1 MVSANQKI
9 RRLPGFRFE
18 AQSASRENVLPRMDI
33 ALFVGFALSGP
44 VGIPVVLE
52 SAEQF
57 NTIFGKD
64 LPLVWDKE
72 KGETVYA
79 YLAPTVRAFF
89 RNGGKRCWVI
99 RVARIQPT
107 TEKPLNRACYNFF
120 PLSGL
125 ACVRFDKT
133 EPENIL
139 PAFARARSRG
149 SWSDDLQIGTAV
161 LSRAVR
167 FIKFDETPAASPDE
181 KQKILFLE
189 IPANEPLKTFELLR
203 LTFSDEGLTLFLSA
217 DKIEENGEGFPP
229 NLPSGGKRI
238 VKVTSKRFVWL
249 ENLSGITLPPLT
261 YSPPVNISS
270 PDDVQNV
277 SVRMWTHREATSG
290 QNILEPFFLERDA
303 ELRVE
308 SQESKGI
315 EDISPKVIL
324 TFENLPLSET
334 PAVGSLLIT
343 NFQNECFC
351 LQVEMVNVTD
361 FETQASIEITCRAMI
376 FREDVI
382 KSGLTPQVERLAFE
396 LWIKKDKQ
404 SFVKL
409 SDLAFNSDHERF
421 WGNLPTDEHLY
432 RFSIDEE
439 QENPEIS
446 ETFEIPAWT
455 QIGDS
460 ASFPLAGNGDSDGFY
475 FPLFPTAFPADYLG
489 SVIPEGTKL
498 QRDGL
503 EEFDTALFL
512 DEKLKNTGLN
522 NLLGDAEFVRYL
534 SSRPRVLRGIHH
546 ALVPETT
553 TNLVTEGSAT
563 NPNYTSQSLEEATII
578 SVPDALHRGWFLQKD
593 DDEIIFSP
601 PIFPSPLRPEWWHFQ
616 DCRKPEIKPVSEPLW
631 GNFLDCGLRVIK
643 KPENL
648 RVKEEKVSTGKY
660 TLVWDNAEEILS
672 PPETVKFVL
681 EESTT
686 PEFRLPDQIYAGEET
701 EFQVSGRGAGIY
713 YYRVRLEIDAVFS
726 DWSIGLAVKV
736 PAAENWVANSTRD
749 YDSDVLF
756 AVQRALLRMCAARGD
771 LFAVLDLPEHYDKDD
786 ALTHI
791 ATLKMTKGLTS
802 ASLGVEPF
810 SADEAKALSFG
821 AVYHPWLMT
830 REDGLESVRSI
841 PPGGN
846 ICGVM
851 AHRAIQRGAWIAPA
865 NQSLQGVFGL
875 STAIERESFLDFQD
889 GLINL
894 VRQEPTGFLVLDSD
908 TLSDDFDLRSIN
920 VRRLLSLLRRLA
932 VKRGAEY
939 VFEPNDER
947 FRRQVQRGF
956 ASLLDV
962 MFTRG
967 AFAGTT
973 PATSYQVVVSDTV
986 NNFQSVE
993 QGRFIVELR
1002 IAPSQPLKFVTVR
1015 LMQTGGRSTV
1025 TEVF

>member
-1 MVSANQKI
+1 MVTANQKI

-33 ALFVGFALSGP
+33 ALFVGFAASGP
-44 VGIPVVLE
+44 IEIPVVLE

-64 LPLVWDKE
+64 LPLVWDRE

-107 TEKPLNRACYNFF
+107 TEKPENRVCYNFF
-120 PLSGL
+120 PLAGL
-125 ACVRFDKT
+125 ACVRFGKT
-133 EPENIL
+133 EPEKIL

-149 SWSDDLQIGTAV
+149 SWSDDLQVGTAV
-161 LSRAVR
+161 MARAVR
-167 FIKFDETPAASPDE
+167 FIKFDKTPGTSPFE
-181 KQKILFLE
+181 KKILYLE
-189 IPANEPLKTFELLR
+189 IPANEPLKADELLR
-203 LTFSDEGLTLFLSA
+203 LTFSDEGLILFLTA
-217 DKIEENGEGFPP
+217 DKIEEASLPNPP
-229 NLPSGGKRI
+229 SAGKKI

-249 ENLSGITLPPLT
+249 ENLPEIT
-261 YSPPVNISS
+261 SPPVTASPFIISS
-270 PDDVQNV
+270 PPNDFQNV
-277 SVRMWTHREATSG
+277 KVKMWTHREATSQ
-290 QNILEPFFLERDA
+290 QNILEPFFVERDA
-303 ELRVE
+303 ELRFVPQT
-308 SQESKGI
+308 SRGI
-315 EDISPKVIL
+315 ENVPPKIIL
-324 TFENLPLSET
+324 TFENLLLSKA
-334 PAVGSLLIT
+334 PAAGSLLT
-343 NFQNECFC
+343 TKLNDESLCL
-351 LQVEMVNVTD
+351 LQVEMINVIN
-361 FETQASIEITCRAMI
+361 FETSANIEVICRAMLY
-376 FREDVI
+376 RESVTDPV
-382 KSGLTPQVERLAFE
+382 SHPQVDRLAFE
-396 LWIKKDKQ
+396 LWVKKGKE
-404 SFVKL
+404 SLVKL
-409 SDLAFNSDHERF
+409 SALAFDSDHERF
-421 WGNLPTDEHLY
+421 WGKLPTDEHLY
-432 RFSIDEE
+432 RFSVDEE

-455 QIGDS
+455 QVSDT
-460 ASFPLAGNGDSDGFY
+460 ASFPLAGNGDFGGFY
-475 FPLFPTAFPADYLG
+475 FPVFPTAFPENYLG
-489 SVIPEGTKL
+489 SVILKGTKL

-512 DEKLKNTGLN
+512 DEKLKSTGLN

-553 TNLVTEGSAT
+553 INIVTEGSASD
-563 NPNYTSQSLEEATII
+563 PVYASQSLEEATII

-593 DDEIIFSP
+593 DGGTIP
-601 PIFPSPLRPEWWHFQ
+601 PPPLFPAPLRPEWWHFQ
-616 DCRKPEIKPVSEPLW
+616 DCRKPDIKPVSEPLW

-643 KPENL
+643 KPKNL

-672 PPETVKFVL
+672 PPEILKFVL
-681 EESTT
+681 EESTA
-686 PEFRLPDQIYAGEET
+686 PDFQLPVQIYAGEET

-713 YYRVRLEIDAVFS
+713 YYRVRLEIGSDFS

-791 ATLKMTKGLTS
+791 ATLKATKGSTS
-802 ASLGVEPF
+802 ASSGIEPF

-821 AVYHPWLMT
+821 AVYHPWLIT
-830 REDGLESVRSI
+830 REDGFEQVRNV

-865 NQSLQGVFGL
+865 NESLQGVFGL
-875 STAIERESFLDFQD
+875 AKAFERESFLDFQD
-889 GLINL
+889 GLVNL

-908 TLSDDFDLRSIN
+908 TLSDDPDLRSIN

-932 VKRGAEY
+932 LKRGAEY

-956 ASLLDV
+956 ASLLDI

-973 PATSYQVVVSDTV
+973 PANAYQVVVSDTV

-1015 LMQTGGRSTV
+1015 LLQTGGRSTV
-1025 TEVF
+1025 TEAF

>member
-1 MVSANQKI
+1 MVTANQKI

-18 AQSASRENVLPRMDI
+18 AQAASRENVLPRMDI
-33 ALFVGFALSGP
+33 ALFVGFAASGP

-64 LPLVWDKE
+64 LPLVWDRE

-99 RVARIQPT
+99 RVARLQPT
-107 TEKPLNRACYNFF
+107 TEKPANRACYNFF

-125 ACVRFDKT
+125 ACVRFDKKNEAET
-133 EPENIL
+133 IL

-149 SWSDDLQIGTAV
+149 SWSDDLQVGTAV
-161 LSRAVR
+161 LARAVR
-167 FIKFDETPAASPDE
+167 FIKFDQAPVTSPSE
-181 KQKILFLE
+181 KQKILYLE
-189 IPANEPLKTFELLR
+189 IPVNEPLKIGELLR
-203 LTFSDEGLTLFLSA
+203 LNFSDEGLILFLSA
-217 DKIEENGEGFPP
+217 DKIEEASLPNPP
-229 NLPSGGKRI
+229 SAGKRI
-238 VKVTSKRFVWL
+238 VKIISKRFFWV
-249 ENLSGITLPPLT
+249 ENSSVIF
-261 YSPPVNISS
+261 SPPAIISP
-270 PDDVQNV
+270 PDDVRDVQ
-277 SVRMWTHREATSG
+277 VRMWAHREATSQ
-290 QNILEPFFLERDA
+290 QNILEPFFIEREA
-303 ELRVE
+303 ELRVDP
-308 SQESKGI
+308 QENKGI
-315 EDISPKVIL
+315 ENAPPKIIL
-324 TFENLPLSET
+324 EFKNLPLSKA
-334 PAVGSLLIT
+334 PAAGSLLT
-343 NFQNECFC
+343 TELADKVLC
-351 LQVEMVNVTD
+351 LMQVEMVNVVD
-361 FETQASIEITCRAMI
+361 FETQANIEVTCRAMI
-376 FREDVI
+376 YREDADNPV
-382 KSGLTPQVERLAFE
+382 STPNVERLAFE
-396 LWIKKDKQ
+396 LWVKNGKQ

-409 SDLAFNSDHERF
+409 SDLAFNSGHERF
-421 WGNLPTDEHLY
+421 WGNLPTDEQLY
-432 RFSIDEE
+432 RFSVDEQ
-439 QENPEIS
+439 QENPELS
-446 ETFEIPAWT
+446 ESFEIPAWT
-455 QIGDS
+455 QIGDT
-460 ASFPLAGNGDSDGFY
+460 ASFPLAGNGDFSGLY
-475 FPLFPTAFPADYLG
+475 FPIFPTAFPEDYLG
-489 SVIPEGTKL
+489 SVILNGTKL

-503 EEFDTALFL
+503 EEFDIALFL
-512 DEKLKNTGLN
+512 DEKLENTGLN
-522 NLLGDAEFVRYL
+522 NLLNDAEFVRYL
-534 SSRPRVLRGIHH
+534 SARPRALRGIHA

-553 TNLVTEGSAT
+553 VNIVTEGSAT
-563 NPNYTSQSLEEATII
+563 NPLYTSQSLEEATII

-593 DDEIIFSP
+593 DDDTNLPS
-601 PIFPSPLRPEWWHFQ
+601 PIFPPPLRPEWWHFQ

-631 GNFLDCGLRVIK
+631 ENFLDCGLRVIK

-648 RVKEEKVSTGKY
+648 RVKEAKVSTGKY
-660 TLVWDNAEEILS
+660 TLVWNNAEEILS
-672 PPETVKFVL
+672 PPETLKFVL
-681 EESTT
+681 EESTS
-686 PEFRLPDQIYAGEET
+686 PEFRLPNQIYAGEEM

-713 YYRVRLEIDAVFS
+713 YYRVRLEIGTVFS
-726 DWSIGLAVKV
+726 DWSVGLAVKV

-771 LFAVLDLPEHYDKDD
+771 LFAVLDLPEHYDKD
-786 ALTHI
+786 AAITHV
-791 ATLKMTKGLTS
+791 ATLKMTKGLTP
-802 ASLGVEPF
+802 ASSGVAPF
-810 SADEAKALSFG
+810 SADESRALSFG

-830 REDGLESVRSI
+830 REDGFGAVRNV
-841 PPGGN
+841 PPSGN

-865 NQSLQGVFGL
+865 NEALQGVFGL
-875 STAIERESFLDFQD
+875 ATAIERESFLDFQD
-889 GLINL
+889 GLVNL

-932 VKRGAEY
+932 LKRGAEY

-986 NNFQSVE
+986 NTFQSVE

>member
-1 MVSANQKI
+1 MVTASQKI

-18 AQSASRENVLPRMDI
+18 AQSASRENILPRMDI
-33 ALFVGFALSGP
+33 ALFVGFASSGP

-64 LPLVWDKE
+64 LPLVWDRE
-72 KGETVYA
+72 KGETVSA

-89 RNGGKRCWVI
+89 RNGGRRCWVI
-99 RVARIQPT
+99 RVARLQLT
-107 TEKPLNRACYNFF
+107 TEKPLNRAGYNFF

-125 ACVRFDKT
+125 ACIRFDKA

-139 PAFARARSRG
+139 PAFARSRSRG
-149 SWSDDLQIGTAV
+149 SWSDDLEVGTAV
-161 LSRAVR
+161 LSRSVR

-181 KQKILFLE
+181 KQKSFYLE
-189 IPANEPLKTFELLR
+189 IPANEPLEIGELLR
-203 LTFSDEGLTLFLSA
+203 LTFSDEGLNLFISA
-217 DKIEENGEGFPP
+217 DEIEESYLPNPP
-229 NLPSGGKRI
+229 SVGKKI

-249 ENLSGITLPPLT
+249 ENLSDIISQSLID
-261 YSPPVNISS
+261 SPPVTTS
-270 PDDVQNV
+270 PDDVQHV
-277 SVRMWTHREATSG
+277 SVRMWTHRAAAIG
-290 QNILEPFFLERDA
+290 QNISEPFFTEREA
-303 ELRVE
+303 ELRIE
-308 SQESKGI
+308 RQESKGI
-315 EDISPKVIL
+315 EDVPPKVIL
-324 TFENLPLSET
+324 MFENLPLSET
-334 PAVGSLLIT
+334 PAAGSLLIT
-343 NFQNECFC
+343 DFQDECFC

-361 FETQASIEITCRAMI
+361 FETQSSIEITCRAMI
-376 FREDVI
+376 YREDVTGF
-382 KSGLTPQVERLAFE
+382 GLNPQVERLAFE
-396 LWIKKDKQ
+396 IWIKKGKH
-404 SFVKL
+404 SFIKL
-409 SDLAFNSDHERF
+409 SDLAFNSGHERF

-432 RFSIDEE
+432 RFSIDVE
-439 QENPEIS
+439 QENPEIP

-455 QIGDS
+455 QIGDT

-475 FPLFPTAFPADYLG
+475 FPVFPTAFPADYLG
-489 SVIPEGTKL
+489 CVVPEGTKL

-503 EEFDTALFL
+503 EEFDIALFL

-522 NLLGDAEFVRYL
+522 NLLGDAEFIRYL
-534 SSRPRVLRGIHH
+534 SARPRSLRGFHH

-553 TNLVTEGSAT
+553 TNIVTEGSAT
-563 NPNYTSQSLEEATII
+563 NPNYTNQSLDEATII

-593 DDEIIFSP
+593 EGETNLPSP
-601 PIFPSPLRPEWWHFQ
+601 VFPPPLRPEWWHFQ
-616 DCRKPEIKPVSEPLW
+616 DCRKPEIKPVGEPLW
-631 GNFLDCGLRVIK
+631 GNFLDCSLRIIK

-648 RVKEEKVSTGKY
+648 RVKEEKVTTGKY

-672 PPETVKFVL
+672 PPEKLKFVL

-686 PEFRLPDQIYAGEET
+686 PEFPLPNQIYVGEET

-713 YYRVRLEIDAVFS
+713 YYRVRLEIGGLFS

-736 PAAENWVANSTRD
+736 PAAENWVANSTHD

-791 ATLKMTKGLTS
+791 ATLKTTKGFTS
-802 ASLGVEPF
+802 ASSGIEPF
-810 SADEAKALSFG
+810 SADEARALSFG
-821 AVYHPWLMT
+821 AVYHPWLIT
-830 REDGLESVRSI
+830 REDGLESVRNV
-841 PPGGN
+841 PPSGN

-851 AHRAIQRGAWIAPA
+851 ANRAIRRGAWVAPA
-865 NQSLQGVFGL
+865 NESLQGVFGL
-875 STAIERESFLDFQD
+875 VTPFERESFLDFQN
-889 GLINL
+889 GLVNL

-908 TLSDDFDLRSIN
+908 TLSDDLDLRSIN
-920 VRRLLSLLRRLA
+920 VRRLLCLLRRLA
-932 VKRGAEY
+932 IKRGAEY